1 MSPLSIIAL
10 EQYNR
15 RYTELTFREQQ
26 IVRLLIREA
35 ELEENKNKNGKK
47 G

>member
-15 RYTELTFREQQ
+15 RFTELTFREQQ
-26 IVRLLIREA
+26 IVRLIREA
-35 ELEENKNKNGKK
+35 ELEENQNKNGKK